1 LEWLLALALY
11 NYITLEMAQNPRPG
25 GDFLPF
31 FPGAQLL
38 YSVAKR
44 WVPHIPTIRKFQQT
58 PFGWGLGQFR
68 VPFIWGVG
76 GLGDTGPVP
85 CSNTV
90 KSSWTDRYA
99 SSKINDVPWAKIM
112 GHIWR

>member
-1 LEWLLALALY
+1 M
-11 NYITLEMAQNPRPG
+11 TQNPRPG
-25 GDFLPF
+25 GDFPPF
-31 FPGAQLL
+31 FPRGPAAVQRRQTMGST
-38 YSVAKR
+38 YSHDKK
-44 WVPHIPTIRKFQQT
+44 IPTDPIWV
-58 PFGWGLGQFR
+58 GFR

-85 CSNTV
+85 CSNMV